1 MSLEGRLSDFTLE
14 EILQL
19 IALQQKTGVLNVD
32 ASYPM
37 VLYFEAGELVSY
49 RDRRG
54 TTADPLQV
62 FLRKYGYFSS
72 ESWEHVDFIM
82 RNSALDLT
90 EIAINEG
97 LLSPEDLARVQQ
109 DAAQEHLNHGM
120 LLRDGRYHFTSGR
133 EALMGLKGRVRMKV
147 EGLLMEAARR
157 IDEMPVLQER
167 YGGDRVKVRRTDKEA
182 DASQLS
188 VGMRHILSVCGNES
202 TVKAIVASAKMAEFD
217 TLQILEELR
226 QKGLVHVIAPPTRV
240 ATVADE
246 APEDAVR
253 GPLDGL
259 RGAAVWSIVAV
270 VLAAG
275 SWIFQPTAIY
285 RDRETSGLRRA
296 VAMTQSAELRRIES
310 ALFLFHSAN
319 GRYPED
325 LQGLIQEGFLTARWV
340 ERVQRGGRAV
350 HYVPTDG
357 GSNYALELGT
367 PES

>member
-1 MSLEGRLSDFTLE
+1 MSLEGRLNDFTLE

-90 EIAINEG
+90 EISINEG

-133 EALMGLKGRVRMKV
+133 EGLMGLKGRVRMKV

-167 YGGDRVKVRRTDKEA
+167 YGGERVKVRRTDVEA
-182 DASQLS
+182 DTAQLS
-188 VGMRHILSVCGNES
+188 VGMRHLLSVCGKES

-226 QKGLVHVIAPPTRV
+226 QKGLVHIVAPPTR
-240 ATVADE
+240 AAAVADE
-246 APEDAVR
+246 APEDAAR
-253 GPLDGL
+253 RQLDGL
-259 RGAAVWSIVAV
+259 RGALAWSVIAV
-270 VLAAG
+270 VLAAIT
-275 SWIFQPTAIY
+275 WVFDPTAFY
-285 RDRETSGLRRA
+285 RDRETKGLRRA
-296 VAMTQSAELRRIES
+296 VSMTQSAELRRIDS
-310 ALFLFHSAN
+310 ALFLFHSAK
-319 GRYPED
+319 GHYPKD
-325 LQGLIQEGFLTARWV
+325 LQGLIQDGYLTAIWV
-340 ERVQRGGRAV
+340 ERVERDGRVVRYSPTAGG
-350 HYVPTDG
+350 T
-357 GSNYALELGT
+357 NYSLELG
-367 PES
+367 PAEG